1 MNISDTI
8 KKVLKDKKL
17 NPSDLARMIGYTP
30 QYVHNL
36 LDGNRRWNETTI
48 DKTCFA
54 LGLGLEFTTNKT
66 EGSGVDG
73 DE

>member
-1 MNISDTI
+1 MSDTI
-8 KKVLKDKKL
+8 KKVLKEKNL

-48 DKTCFA
+48 DKACTA
-54 LGLGLEFTTNKT
+54 LGLGIEFTIGKPK
-66 EGSGVDG
+66 GGGIDG